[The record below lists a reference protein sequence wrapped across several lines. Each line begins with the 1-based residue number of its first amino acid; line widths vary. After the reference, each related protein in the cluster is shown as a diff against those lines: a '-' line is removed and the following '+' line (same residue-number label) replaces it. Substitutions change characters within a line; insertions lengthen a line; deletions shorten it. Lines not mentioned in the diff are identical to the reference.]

1 MEPPFPTLPEQQQ
14 EQPCERLLLTTLA
27 AFCSGDLSARMSS
40 APDSVPGK
48 LAAGVDRW
56 LDAAGSVLRAFDRVV
71 ADITEGRLEQ
81 PMPLEVNGHPLR
93 GQLLEL
99 AQRINRMRTQLLKMA
114 SEIGRVAQEVG
125 VEGRLGGQAALPGP
139 EGAWRDLGNHVN
151 SLVAR
156 LSSQVRTMSEVTS
169 ALANGDF
176 SVDLQMAASGEL
188 AQLRD
193 NINALTRSLRESN
206 RRNAEQDWLKTNV
219 ARLTKQLQGQ
229 RSIAAVAG
237 MVMSELAPLID
248 VQHGL
253 FYLMDDI
260 QLGQP
265 RMRLY
270 ASYAAALDARPEW
283 RLGEGLIGQCA
294 LDRKPLLITNV
305 PAGYLTVSTGTG
317 AATPCCLL
325 IQPIL
330 FEGEVRAVLE
340 LASFSGFTAIQRSF
354 LTQLA
359 ESTGIVLHTIASST
373 RTENLLRQAQS
384 LAQELQ
390 SQQEALSK
398 SNAELHEKAVL
409 LERQKAAM
417 EAKNHE
423 VEMTRMSLEEK
434 AEQLML
440 SSRYKSEF
448 LSNMSH
454 ELRTPLNSLLILARQ
469 LSENAE
475 GNLTPRQ
482 VEYAGTIYSAGGD
495 LLGMINEI
503 LDLAKIESG
512 TVVLDQR
519 DVSFSALEEQVLRMF
534 NPVAQSRRL
543 DFSVTRSPALP
554 AIIRTDETRL
564 LQVIRNL
571 LSNAF
576 KFTEHGS
583 VTLSIKPVSG
593 GWGAGQPALDAAGMV
608 IAFEVCD
615 TGIGVAPQQQELI
628 FEAFRQADTGTSR
641 RYGGT
646 GLGLSISTDLARL
659 MHGELRLLSSEPGKG
674 SRFALYMPLQPRRAT
689 ASGDAARVKV
699 AAAPMLAATAPIDSD
714 DRDRLAPGDK
724 ALLLI
729 GADTGSGAA
738 FLMAAH
744 AHGCR
749 ALVARRGAD
758 GLDLLKRHAPSA
770 IVLDAH
776 LLGIDGW
783 RLLGAIRRDDA
794 TRHLPLHVACAPGD
808 ALRALQEGASMCG
821 SPPSAGSMQAIV
833 PAMLRKA
840 ARHRRRLL
848 LAGDD
853 AAALDRLQDLL
864 AGEDLLVRTARL
876 SHLAPALRRRT
887 DCIVLHL
894 AGADARPALA
904 LHAACRHGVNS
915 RSPLLVYMPHGLPSE
930 ARHALLAL
938 ERQALVCRVH
948 TEDRLLDDSAL
959 FLHRD
964 LAAMSQAQRQRIAA
978 LHQGSHALSG
988 RTVLIVD
995 DDIRN
1000 VFALTG
1006 MLEHHGMAVC
1016 AAENGREAIDL
1027 LHAQRACDIVLM
1039 DIMMPDMDG
1048 FDTMR
1053 EIRRHAAFDALPI
1066 IALTAKAMKGDRDK
1080 CLAAGASDYVSK
1092 PVDIDELLALMRRRL
1107 HR

>member
-1 MEPPFPTLPEQQQ
+1 MEPLFSSLSEHH
-14 EQPCERLLLTTLA
+14 EKPCERLFLTTLA
-27 AFCSGDLSARMSS
+27 AFCSGDLSARMPP
-40 APDSVPGK
+40 AQDATAHK
-48 LAAGVDRW
+48 LTVEVNRW
-56 LDAAGSVLRAFDRVV
+56 LHAAASVLQAFDRVV
-71 ADITEGRLEQ
+71 TDITEGRLDQ
-81 PMPLEVNGHPLR
+81 PMPLEVNGQPLH
-93 GQLLEL
+93 GSLLHL
-99 AQRINRMRTQLLKMA
+99 AERVDRMRAQLAKLT
-114 SEIGRVAQEVG
+114 SEISRVAHEVG
-125 VEGRLGGQAALPGP
+125 VEGRLASQAAQPALNGV
-139 EGAWRDLGNHVN
+139 WRDLSDQVN
-151 SLVAR
+151 SLATR
-156 LSSQVRTMSEVTS
+156 LTSQVRTMSAVTS
-169 ALANGDF
+169 AMANGDF
-176 SVDLQMAASGEL
+176 SVDLQIPASGEL

-193 NINALTRSLRESN
+193 NINALIQSLRESN

-219 ARLTKQLQGQ
+219 ARLTQQLQGQ
-229 RSIAAVAG
+229 RSVAAVAS
-237 MVMSELAPLID
+237 MLISELAPQINL
-248 VQHGL
+248 QHGL
-253 FYLMDDI
+253 FYLMDEVH
-260 QLGQP
+260 LEQP
-265 RMRLY
+265 RLRLY
-270 ASYAAALDARPEW
+270 ATYAAALNVKPEW
-283 RLGEGLIGQCA
+283 RIGEGLIGQCA
-294 LDRKPLLITNV
+294 MDRKPLLITDV
-305 PAGYLTVSTGTG
+305 PPDYLTVCTGIG
-317 AATPCCLL
+317 AAAPSCLL

-340 LASFSGFTAIQRSF
+340 LASFSSFTAIQRSF

-359 ESTGIVLHTIASST
+359 ESTGIVLHTIAAST

-469 LSENAE
+469 LSENGD

-482 VEYAGTIYSAGGD
+482 VEYAETIYSAGGD

-512 TVVLDQR
+512 TVVLERR
-519 DVSFSALEEQVLRMF
+519 DVSFTALEEQVLRMF
-534 NPVAQSRRL
+534 NPVAQNRRL
-543 DFSVTRSPALP
+543 AFSVTCSPLLP
-554 AIIRTDETRL
+554 ATIRTDETRL
-564 LQVIRNL
+564 LQVVRNL

-583 VTLSIKPVSG
+583 VTLTIRPVSK
-593 GWGAGQPALDAAGMV
+593 GWRPGQLALDTAHMV
-608 IAFEVCD
+608 IAFEVSD
-615 TGIGVAPQQQELI
+615 TGIGVASQQQELI

-659 MHGELRLLSSEPGKG
+659 MHGELRLLFSEPGKG
-674 SRFALYMPLQPRRAT
+674 SSFALYIPLQPLPDT
-689 ASGDAARVKV
+689 APGGESSMKAPAV
-699 AAAPMLAATAPIDSD
+699 PMLTATLPVGSD
-714 DRDRLAPGDK
+714 DRDQLVPSDRI
-724 ALLLI
+724 LLLI
-729 GADTGSGAA
+729 GAAKESGAA
-738 FLMAAH
+738 FLSTAH

-749 ALVARRGAD
+749 GLVAQCGAD
-758 GLDLLKRHAPSA
+758 GLGLLKRHTPCA

-776 LLGIDGW
+776 FPDIDGW
-783 RLLGAIRRDDA
+783 RLLAAIKRDCSM
-794 TRHLPLHVACAPGD
+794 RHLPLHVVCAPCD
-808 ALRALQEGASMCG
+808 APRALQDGASSCS
-821 SPPSAGSMQAIV
+821 SPPSEGGMYAIV
-833 PAMLRKA
+833 PALLRKA
-840 ARHRRRLL
+840 GRHRRHLLLISDDAATLDRLRSL

-853 AAALDRLQDLL
+853 
-864 AGEDLLVRTARL
+864 LLVSVSSLSRL
-876 SHLAPALRRRT
+876 PSVLRRRT

-894 AGADARPALA
+894 AGTNAGPALA
-904 LHAACRHGVNS
+904 LHAARQHGVNS
-915 RSPLLVYMPHGLPSE
+915 QSPLLIYMPRGRPSE
-930 ARHALLAL
+930 ERHALLAS
-938 ERQALVCRVH
+938 ERQALMRCIH

-964 LAAMSQAQRQRIAA
+964 VAAMSKVQQQRIRA

-1006 MLEHHGMAVC
+1006 MLEQHGMSVC
-1016 AAENGREAIDL
+1016 SAENGREAIDL
-1027 LHAQRACDIVLM
+1027 LHERKACDIVLM

-1048 FDTMR
+1048 FETMR
-1053 EIRRHAAFDALPI
+1053 EIRRHGGFDALPI

-1092 PVDIDELLALMRRRL
+1092 PVDVDELLALMRRRL

>member
-1 MEPPFPTLPEQQQ
+1 MEPPFSSISEQQ
-14 EQPCERLLLTTLA
+14 EQPRERLLLTTLA
-27 AFCSGDLSARMSS
+27 AFCSGDLSARMPPAEDAAS
-40 APDSVPGK
+40 GK
-48 LAAGVDRW
+48 LAAEVDRW
-56 LDAAGSVLRAFDRVV
+56 LDAASSVLRAFDRVV
-71 ADITEGRLEQ
+71 TDIIEGRFEQ
-81 PMPLEVNGHPLR
+81 PMPLEVNGHSLR
-93 GQLLEL
+93 GPLLEL
-99 AQRINRMRTQLLKMA
+99 AERINRMRTRLVRMT
-114 SEIGRVAQEVG
+114 SEMGRIAHEVG
-125 VEGRLGGQAALPGP
+125 VEGRLGGQAALAGP
-139 EGAWRDLGNHVN
+139 EGAWRDLSNHVN
-151 SLVAR
+151 SLVTR
-156 LSSQVRTMSEVTS
+156 LTAQVRAMSEVTS
-169 ALANGDF
+169 AMAKGDF
-176 SVDLQMAASGEL
+176 SVDLQMAARGEL

-193 NINALTRSLRESN
+193 NINALIRSLREN
-206 RRNAEQDWLKTNV
+206 KHHNAEQDWLKTNV
-219 ARLTKQLQGQ
+219 ARLTKQLQEQ
-229 RSIAAVAG
+229 RSIAAMAG
-237 MVMSELAPLID
+237 MLMSELAPLINI
-248 VQHGL
+248 QQGL
-253 FYLMDDI
+253 FYLMDDVH
-260 QLGQP
+260 LGQP

-270 ASYAAALDARPEW
+270 ASYAAALETRPEW

-294 LDRKPLLITNV
+294 LDREPLLITDV
-305 PAGYLTVSTGTG
+305 PPGYLTVRTGIG
-317 AATPCCLL
+317 AAAPCCLL

-330 FEGEVRAVLE
+330 FEGEIRAVLE
-340 LASFSGFTAIQRSF
+340 LASFSVFTAIQRSF

-417 EAKNHE
+417 EAKNCE

-475 GNLTPRQ
+475 GNLTSRQ
-482 VEYAGTIYSAGGD
+482 VEYAETIYSAGGD

-543 DFSVTRSPALP
+543 DFSVTRSPSLP
-554 AIIRTDETRL
+554 ATIRTDEIRL

-576 KFTEHGS
+576 KFTEHGG
-583 VTLSIKPVSG
+583 VTLAIKPVSG
-593 GWGAGQPALDAAGMV
+593 GWRAGQPALDAAGMV
-608 IAFEVCD
+608 IAFKISD

-659 MHGELRLLSSEPGKG
+659 MHGELRLLRSEPGKG
-674 SRFALYMPLQPRRAT
+674 SCFALYVPLQPRQAI
-689 ASGDAARVKV
+689 ASDGASSIK
-699 AAAPMLAATAPIDSD
+699 AAAVPALAATAPIDSD
-714 DRDRLAPGDK
+714 DRDRLAPGDRV
-724 ALLLI
+724 LLLI
-729 GADTGSGAA
+729 GAAAESGAA
-738 FLMAAH
+738 FLVAAH
-744 AHGCR
+744 AHGCPG
-749 ALVARRGAD
+749 LVAQRGAD
-758 GLDLLKRHAPSA
+758 GLDLLKRHAPCA

-776 LLGIDGW
+776 LLDVDGW
-783 RLLGAIRRDDA
+783 RLLAAIKRDDSI
-794 TRHLPLHVACAPGD
+794 RHLPLHVVCAPGD
-808 ALRALQEGASMCG
+808 AMRARQEGASACS
-821 SPPSAGSMQAIV
+821 SPPSADSMRTIV
-833 PAMLRKA
+833 PALLRKA
-840 ARHRRRLL
+840 ARRRRRLL
-848 LAGDD
+848 LIGDD
-853 AAALDRLQDLL
+853 AAALDRLQGQL
-864 AGEDLLVRTARL
+864 AGDDLLVRLSRL
-876 SHLAPALRRRT
+876 SGLPSALRRRT

-904 LHAACRHGVNS
+904 LHAARQHGVNS
-915 RSPLLVYMPHGLPSE
+915 QSPVLVYMPHGLPSE
-930 ARHALLAL
+930 ALHALLDL
-938 ERQALVCRVH
+938 ERQALVCRIH

-964 LAAMSQAQRQRIAA
+964 LAAMRQPRQQRIGA
-978 LHQGSHALSG
+978 LHQGSHALNG

-1016 AAENGREAIDL
+1016 SAENGREAVDL
-1027 LHAQRACDIVLM
+1027 LHERQACDIVLM

-1053 EIRRHAAFDALPI
+1053 EIRRHAVFDALPI

-1080 CLAAGASDYVSK
+1080 CLAAGATDYVSK
-1092 PVDIDELLALMRRRL
+1092 PVDIEELLALMRRRL

>member
-1 MEPPFPTLPEQQQ
+1 MEPLFSILSEHH
-14 EQPCERLLLTTLA
+14 EKPCERLLLTTLA
-27 AFCSGDLSARMSS
+27 AFCNGDLSARMPPTQDET
-40 APDSVPGK
+40 AHK
-48 LAAGVDRW
+48 LAVEVNRW
-56 LDAAGSVLRAFDRVV
+56 LNGAGSILQAFDRVV
-71 ADITEGRLEQ
+71 TDIAEGRLDQ
-81 PMPLEVNGHPLR
+81 PVPLELNGQPLH
-93 GQLLEL
+93 GPLLHL
-99 AQRINRMRTQLLKMA
+99 AERVNRMRAQLANLT
-114 SEIGRVAQEVG
+114 SEISRVAHEVG
-125 VEGRLGGQAALPGP
+125 VEGRLGSQAAQPALN
-139 EGAWRDLGNHVN
+139 GAWRDVSDQVN
-151 SLVAR
+151 SLVTR
-156 LSSQVRTMSEVTS
+156 LTSQVRTMSAVTS
-169 ALANGDF
+169 AMANGDF
-176 SVDLQMAASGEL
+176 SIDLQMPASGEL

-193 NINALTRSLRESN
+193 NINALIQSLRESN

-219 ARLTKQLQGQ
+219 ARLTQQLQGQ
-229 RSIAAVAG
+229 RSVAAVAS
-237 MVMSELAPLID
+237 MLMSELAPQINL
-248 VQHGL
+248 QHGL
-253 FYLMDDI
+253 FYLRDEVH
-260 QLGQP
+260 LGQP
-265 RMRLY
+265 SLRLY
-270 ASYAAALDARPEW
+270 ATYAAALNAKPEW
-283 RLGEGLIGQCA
+283 RIGEGLIGQCA
-294 LDRKPLLITNV
+294 MDRKPLLITDV
-305 PAGYLTVSTGTG
+305 PPDYLTVCTGIG
-317 AATPCCLL
+317 AAAPSCLL

-340 LASFSGFTAIQRSF
+340 LASFSSFTAIQRSF

-359 ESTGIVLHTIASST
+359 ESTGIVLHTIAAST

-469 LSENAE
+469 LSENAD

-482 VEYAGTIYSAGGD
+482 VEYAETIYSAGGD

-512 TVVLDQR
+512 TVVLEQR

-534 NPVAQSRRL
+534 NPVAQNRRL
-543 DFSVTRSPALP
+543 AFTVTRSPLLP
-554 AIIRTDETRL
+554 ATIRTDETRL
-564 LQVIRNL
+564 LQVVRNL

-583 VTLSIKPVSG
+583 VTLTIRPVSR
-593 GWGAGQPALDAAGMV
+593 GWRRGQPALDAACMV
-608 IAFEVCD
+608 IAFEVID
-615 TGIGVAPQQQELI
+615 TGIGVASQQHELI

-659 MHGELRLLSSEPGKG
+659 MQGELRLLFSEPGNG
-674 SRFALYMPLQPRRAT
+674 SSFALYIPLEPRPDT
-689 ASGDAARVKV
+689 APGGESSIEAS
-699 AAAPMLAATAPIDSD
+699 AAPMLAAALPVGGD
-714 DRDRLAPGDK
+714 DRDQLVPSHPI
-724 ALLLI
+724 LLLI
-729 GADTGSGAA
+729 GAAKGSAAA
-738 FLMAAH
+738 FLSTAH

-749 ALVARRGAD
+749 GLVAQCGAD
-758 GLDLLKRHAPSA
+758 GLSLLKRHTPCA

-776 LLGIDGW
+776 LPDIDGW
-783 RLLGAIRRDDA
+783 RLLAAIKRDCSM
-794 TRHLPLHVACAPGD
+794 RHLPLHVVCAPCD
-808 ALRALQEGASMCG
+808 APRALQDGASSCS
-821 SPPSAGSMQAIV
+821 SPPSEGGMHAIV
-833 PAMLRKA
+833 PALLRKA
-840 ARHRRRLL
+840 GRHRRRLL
-848 LAGDD
+848 LISAD
-853 AAALDRLQDLL
+853 AAALDRLRSLL
-864 AGEDLLVRTARL
+864 AGDDLLVSASSLSRL
-876 SHLAPALRRRT
+876 PSVLRRRT

-894 AGADARPALA
+894 AGTNAGPALA
-904 LHAACRHGVNS
+904 LHAARQYGVN
-915 RSPLLVYMPHGLPSE
+915 RQSPLLIYMPRGLPPE
-930 ARHALLAL
+930 QRRALLAS
-938 ERQALVCRVH
+938 ERQALIRCIH

-964 LAAMSQAQRQRIAA
+964 VAAMSKVQQQRISA

-1006 MLEHHGMAVC
+1006 MLEHHGMSVWS
-1016 AAENGREAIDL
+1016 AENGREAIDL
-1027 LHAQRACDIVLM
+1027 LHERKACDIVLM

-1048 FDTMR
+1048 FETMR
-1053 EIRRHAAFDALPI
+1053 EIRRHAGFDALPI

-1092 PVDIDELLALMRRRL
+1092 PVDIEELLALMRRRL

>member
-1 MEPPFPTLPEQQQ
+1 MEPLFSNLSGQQPEK
-14 EQPCERLLLTTLA
+14 PCERLLLTTLA
-27 AFCSGDLSARMSS
+27 AFYSGDLSARMPPAQNAASRKL
-40 APDSVPGK
+40 SVE
-48 LAAGVDRW
+48 VNRW
-56 LDAAGSVLRAFDRVV
+56 LDAASSVLREFDRVV
-71 ADITEGRLEQ
+71 ADITEGRLGQ
-81 PMPLEVNGHPLR
+81 PLPLEVNGRPLQ
-93 GQLLEL
+93 GPLLQL
-99 AQRINRMRTQLLKMA
+99 AQRINWMQEQLAKLTT
-114 SEIGRVAQEVG
+114 EVGRVAHEVG
-125 VEGRLGGQAALPGP
+125 VEGRLGSQAALPELG
-139 EGAWRDLGNHVN
+139 GVWRDLGDHVN
-151 SLVAR
+151 SLAAR
-156 LSSQVRTMSEVTS
+156 LTSQVRAMSEVT
-169 ALANGDF
+169 AAMARGDF
-176 SVDLQMAASGEL
+176 SADLTMPASGEL

-193 NINALTRSLRESN
+193 NINALIHSLRESN
-206 RRNAEQDWLKTNV
+206 RCNAEQDWLKTNL

-229 RSIAAVAG
+229 RSVAALAS
-237 MVMSELAPLID
+237 MLMSELAPVIRI
-248 VQHGL
+248 QHGL
-253 FYLMDDI
+253 FYLMDEVH
-260 QLGQP
+260 LEQP
-265 RMRLY
+265 RMRLC
-270 ASYAAALDARPEW
+270 ATYAAARDVRPEW
-283 RLGEGLIGQCA
+283 HLGEGLIGQCA
-294 LDRKPLLITNV
+294 VDRKPLLITDV
-305 PAGYLTVSTGTG
+305 PPGYLTVQTGIG
-317 AATPCCLL
+317 AAAPSCLL

-359 ESTGIVLHTIASST
+359 ESTGIVLHTIAAST

-469 LSENAE
+469 LSENGE
-475 GNLTPRQ
+475 CNLTPRQ
-482 VEYAGTIYSAGGD
+482 VEYAETIYSAGGD
-495 LLGMINEI
+495 LLDMINEI

-512 TVVLDQR
+512 TVVLEQR

-534 NPVAQSRRL
+534 NPVAQNRRL
-543 DFSVTRSPALP
+543 DFSVTCSPMLP
-554 AIIRTDETRL
+554 ATIRTDETRL

-576 KFTEHGS
+576 KFTEQGG
-583 VTLSIKPVSG
+583 VTLAIKPVTR
-593 GWGAGQPALDAAGMV
+593 GWHAGQPALDAASMV
-608 IAFEVCD
+608 IAFEVGD

-659 MHGELRLLSSEPGKG
+659 MQGQLRLLSSEPGKG
-674 SRFALYMPLQPRRAT
+674 SSFALYIPLQQPQDPAPWDGRIIRT
-689 ASGDAARVKV
+689 AAVPPPADTVPV
-699 AAAPMLAATAPIDSD
+699 NSD
-714 DRDRLAPGDK
+714 DRDRLAPGDRI
-724 ALLLI
+724 LLLI
-729 GADTGSGAA
+729 GASEETGAVFRST
-738 FLMAAH
+738 AH

-749 ALVARRGAD
+749 ALVAQRGAD
-758 GLDLLKRHAPSA
+758 SLDLLKRHRPGA
-770 IVLDAH
+770 ILLDTH
-776 LLGIDGW
+776 LADIDGW
-783 RLLGAIRRDDA
+783 RLLAAIKRDCSI
-794 TRHLPLHVACAPGD
+794 RHLPLHMVCAPGD
-808 ALRALQEGASMCG
+808 APRAMQDGASMC
-821 SPPSAGSMQAIV
+821 STPPSAASMHAIV
-833 PAMLRKA
+833 PALLRKA

-848 LAGDD
+848 LISDD
-853 AAALDRLQDLL
+853 AATLDRMRSLLDGDDLL
-864 AGEDLLVRTARL
+864 LRGSSLSRL
-876 SHLAPALRRRT
+876 PSALRRRT

-894 AGADARPALA
+894 AGDDASPALA
-904 LHAACRHGVNS
+904 LHAARRHGVNS
-915 RSPLLVYMPHGLPSE
+915 SSPLLVFMPHGLPLRE
-930 ARHALLAL
+930 RHALLAA
-938 ERQALVCRVH
+938 ERQALIRCVH

-959 FLHRD
+959 LLHREV
-964 LAAMSQAQRQRIAA
+964 AAMSQTQQQRISA

-988 RTVLIVD
+988 HTVLIVD

-1006 MLEHHGMAVC
+1006 MLEHHGMVVC
-1016 AAENGREAIDL
+1016 SAENGREAIDR
-1027 LHAQRACDIVLM
+1027 LHERKACDIVLM

-1053 EIRRHAAFDALPI
+1053 EIRRHAGFDALPI

-1080 CLAAGASDYVSK
+1080 CLAAGATDYVSK
-1092 PVDIDELLALMRRRL
+1092 PVDIEELLALMRRRL